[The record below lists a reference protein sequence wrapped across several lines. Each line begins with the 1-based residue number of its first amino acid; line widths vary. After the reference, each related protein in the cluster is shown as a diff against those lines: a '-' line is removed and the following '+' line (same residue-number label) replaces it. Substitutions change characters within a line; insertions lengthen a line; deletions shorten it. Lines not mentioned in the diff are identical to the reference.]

1 MTYDRYLE
9 SNAFCAINR
18 DCAAKCDMVCLGIPP
33 MSAVVK
39 EQKPIPIIANLDAPD
54 IFSDGAYGAFITN
67 GNVHITLVTRRSD
80 HGNPSGHLTDVVI
93 GRLIMPIGAA
103 EKMVKFVGDC
113 LEATKLPLS
122 ISPDM
127 QRTLQ

>member
-1 MTYDRYLE
+1 
-9 SNAFCAINR
+9 
-18 DCAAKCDMVCLGIPP
+18 
-33 MSAVVK
+33 MSAAMK
-39 EQKPIPIIANLDAPD
+39 EQKPIPIIANGAAPD
-54 IFSDGAYGAFITN
+54 IFSNGAYGAFVTN
-67 GNVHITLVTRRSD
+67 GNVHITLVAQRSD
-80 HGNPSGHLTDVVI
+80 HGGNPPGRLTDVVI

-122 ISPDM
+122 ISPDI